1 VFEDQR
7 VFDVIVQ
14 GDPAIAKDPE
24 AVRNLLIDRPD
35 GGHVRLNQI
44 ADVREGSSPTVIKRD
59 EVSRK
64 LDITL
69 DVSGRGVEAV
79 ADDLEDALRD
89 VDMPLEYHAKVIDET
104 VADEINQR
112 QAFAFAI
119 AAALLVLLL
128 LQAAVRSWRLAV
140 LAWLTL
146 PSALLGGLVGML
158 LLGDG
163 LTVATGAGLLA
174 VLVLAARNA
183 VTTLDASA
191 RADDSADRA
200 VARFGPVVTSSVA
213 IAAAM
218 LPFAVLGSRV
228 GLEILQ
234 PMAVVVIGGLVTTVT
249 HALFVVP
256 ALAMAAPPGP
266 DEDEEILQPAGAE
279 SASTDEG

>member
-1 VFEDQR
+1 
-7 VFDVIVQ
+7 
-14 GDPAIAKDPE
+14 
-24 AVRNLLIDRPD
+24 VRNLLIDRPD
-35 GGHVRLNQI
+35 GGHVRLSQI

-64 LDITL
+64 LDITM
-69 DVSGRGVEAV
+69 DVTGRGVEAV
-79 ADDLEDALRD
+79 ADELQDRLRD

-104 VADEINQR
+104 VADEINRGQGI
-112 QAFAFAI
+112 AFAI

-128 LQAAVRSWRLAV
+128 LQAAVRSWRLAG

-146 PSALLGGLVGML
+146 PSALLGGLVALL

-163 LTVATGAGLLA
+163 LTVAAGAGLLA

-183 VTTLDASA
+183 VTMLDAPT
-191 RADDSADRA
+191 RGDDTADRA

-218 LPFAVLGSRV
+218 LPFAVVGSRV

-234 PMAVVVIGGLVTTVT
+234 PMAVVVIGGLVTTVI

-256 ALAMAAPPGP
+256 ALAMAAPPPAP
-266 DEDEEILQPAGAE
+266 DEDEEILQPAAA
-279 SASTDEG
+279 ASTDEGSR